1 MIPLCPRLAS
11 PRNRAVRVARLAL
24 AASLALAATSPARSE
39 QSNAAEDLARV
50 PAVEEAIA
58 LYSIWVEEQIA
69 YHGVPGVAV
78 AVVHGGDRVWAAG
91 FGKANLESG
100 APVTSATPFR
110 LGSVSK
116 LFTATAI
123 LELRDAGKL
132 RLEDPV
138 VRHLPWFEIRTAY
151 ADAGPITLEHLL
163 THTSGLP
170 REGPF
175 PYWTTHD
182 FPTVAEVRSALPT
195 LAALHPPGEVYRY
208 SNLGLALLGQVV
220 EAASGEG
227 WADYVERH
235 LLAPLGMAH
244 SSAHPSP
251 EQIASLARAYTRK
264 FPDGSRRIMDFY
276 ETRAIAPAAA
286 VVASAEDLARFAA
299 FHLSG
304 VTASGEPLL
313 SAATRKEMR
322 RPHFVYPSWSGGRG
336 LGFGISRRDGVTVVS
351 HGGWIGGHR
360 SELLLVPD
368 RDLAVVALCNA
379 DDASP
384 AFFARKAADLIGGAV
399 AAATAPPPRPKRPAD
414 PAWARYAGTYT
425 DPWGWEYEVLLLGDD
440 LVVYDHNYPP
450 DDDPDSA
457 LVRLTPTDEPHHF
470 TMSDGEPFVFELDDA
485 GRVRR
490 IRRRFEYLEPLGR

>member
-1 MIPLCPRLAS
+1 MIPLVRSPRL
-11 PRNRAVRVARLAL
+11 PRTRAVRTARLAL
-24 AASLALAATSPARSE
+24 AASLALAATSVARPA
-39 QSNAAEDLARV
+39 QANGAEELARV
-50 PAVEEAIA
+50 PAVAEAIT

-69 YHGVPGVAV
+69 YRGVPGVAV
-78 AVVHGGDRVWAAG
+78 AVVHGREQVWAGG
-91 FGKANLESG
+91 FGKADLESG
-100 APVTSATPFR
+100 APVTPATPFR

-116 LFTATAI
+116 LFTATAL
-123 LELRDAGKL
+123 LELRDAGRL
-132 RLEDPV
+132 RLDDPV
-138 VRHLPWFEIRTAY
+138 VRHLPWFEIRTTY

-182 FPTVAEVRSALPT
+182 FPTVAELRAALPT
-195 LAALHPPGEVYRY
+195 LAVLDPPGDVYRY

-220 EAASGEG
+220 EAASGES
-227 WADYVERH
+227 WADYVGQH
-235 LLAPLGMAH
+235 LLEPLGMTQ

-251 EQIASLARAYTRK
+251 ERIASLARAYTRK

-322 RPHFVYPSWSGGRG
+322 RPRFVYPSWSGGRG
-336 LGFGISRRDGVTVVS
+336 LGFGISRRDGTTVVS

-360 SELLLVPD
+360 TELLLVPD
-368 RDLAVVALCNA
+368 QELAVVALCNA

-384 AFFARKAADLIGGAV
+384 AFFARKAADLIGGAI

-414 PAWARYAGTYT
+414 PAWARYEGTYT
-425 DPWGWEYEVLLLGDD
+425 DPWGWEYEVLVLGDE

-457 LVRLTPTDEPHHF
+457 LVRLTPTDEPHRF
-470 TMSDGEPFVFELDDA
+470 TMSDGEPFRFELDA
-485 GRVRR
+485 SGKVRR
-490 IRRRFEYLEPLGR
+490 IRRRFEYLEPIGR